1 MSKESQ
7 TSAASSH
14 VQPGAKCLLSVLDR
28 HFMVEILG
36 VEHDTLRV
44 SFPGVDYPVDG
55 MKVDLEFHDN
65 TGFFCYHSNVL
76 QGPQKRGDGI
86 VLTMPEKCTR
96 NEHRES
102 CRVSTD
108 LIVQVRDQVHLRK
121 YNAHLRNLSAGGAR
135 IESEAA
141 FELDTTIEMYLS
153 LPGEPVA
160 TILGRVIHV
169 GELANVCGHS
179 MWLYGVRF
187 LGLEADQQNAIVHY
201 IWKRLRELYTVP

>member
-76 QGPQKRGDGI
+76 QGPQSGATALCSRC
-86 VLTMPEKCTR
+86 PR
-96 NEHRES
+96 NAPAT
-102 CRVSTD
+102 STA
-108 LIVQVRDQVHLRK
+108 
-121 YNAHLRNLSAGGAR
+121 N
-135 IESEAA
+135 
-141 FELDTTIEMYLS
+141 
-153 LPGEPVA
+153 PVA
-160 TILGRVIHV
+160 FPPTSLFRCAIKSIC
-169 GELANVCGHS
+169 ANITPMCAS
-179 MWLYGVRF
+179 SAR
-187 LGLEADQQNAIVHY
+187 AA
-201 IWKRLRELYTVP
+201 P